1 MGESRLRLHGVS
13 KRFGDVAAVDGV
25 DLELG
30 AGEMVTLL
38 GPSGCGKTTALR
50 IAAGLEQPDA
60 GTVVIDGVDVTN
72 LPPDRRGLGMVF
84 QDYSLFPHLT
94 VSDNV
99 AFGLRVRGV
108 AKRAAAEEAE
118 DALALLR
125 IPELASRYPHQIS
138 GGQRQ
143 RVALARAIA
152 VRPRVLLLDEPLS
165 ALDAKVR
172 VELRAEIRALQVE
185 QGFSALFVTHD
196 QEEALSISDRVV
208 VMHGGRIEQVGSPRD
223 VYRAPTTPFV
233 ASFIGQMNSVR
244 ATVVDGATVDV
255 GGQRLPLPTNAARG
269 KVVTAL
275 VRPESVVIVRAGE
288 VRGIPCR
295 VASVSFAGPFVTVE
309 VDPLSLDATS
319 SADQS
324 GRSSASTRIRAV
336 VGSREWQ
343 GFAVGDEVG
352 ILLHDL
358 AVAPSAAD
366 LDGRPSAAGS
376 DSADTQWGIDSRQ

>member
-223 VYRAPTTPFV
+223 VYLAPTTPFV

-244 ATVVDGATVDV
+244 AAVVDGATVEV
-255 GGQRLPLPTNAARG
+255 GGHRLPLSTNAAPG
-269 KVVTAL
+269 EVVTVM
-275 VRPESVVIVRAGE
+275 VRPESVVIVRTGE

-295 VASVSFAGPFVTVE
+295 VASVSFAGPFVTVD
-309 VDPLSLDATS
+309 VDPFHLGAPSFV
-319 SADQS
+319 DQS
-324 GRSSASTRIRAV
+324 GRSSANNRIRAV

-343 GFAVGDEVG
+343 GFSVGDEVG
-352 ILLHDL
+352 VLLHDL
-358 AVAPSAAD
+358 AIAPSAAD
-366 LDGRPSAAGS
+366 LDG
-376 DSADTQWGIDSRQ
+376 

>member
-1 MGESRLRLHGVS
+1 MGGSRLRLHGVS

-25 DLELG
+25 DIELG

-60 GTVVIDGVDVTN
+60 GTVVIDGIDVTN

-125 IPELASRYPHQIS
+125 IPELAARYPHQIS

-172 VELRAEIRALQVE
+172 VELRAEIRALQMA

-223 VYRAPTTPFV
+223 VYLNPATPFV

-255 GGQRLPLPTNAARG
+255 GGQRLPLSTNAAPG
-269 KVVTAL
+269 EVVTAM
-275 VRPESVVIVRAGE
+275 VRPESVAIVRTGE
-288 VRGIPCR
+288 VRGIPCK
-295 VASVSFAGPFVTVE
+295 VAAVSFAGPFVVVDVDAIDHGVHAPRGRTERE
-309 VDPLSLDATS
+309 VAHL
-319 SADQS
+319 
-324 GRSSASTRIRAV
+324 RIRAV
-336 VGSREWQ
+336 VGSRDWQ

-366 LDGRPSAAGS
+366 LEE
-376 DSADTQWGIDSRQ
+376 

>member
-13 KRFGDVAAVDGV
+13 KRFGGVAAVDGV
-25 DLELG
+25 DIELG

-60 GTVVIDGVDVTN
+60 GTVVIDGIDVTN

-84 QDYSLFPHLT
+84 QDYSLFPHLN

-99 AFGLRVRGV
+99 SFGLRVRGV
-108 AKRAAAEEAE
+108 PKRAAAEDAAE
-118 DALALLR
+118 ALALLR
-125 IPELASRYPHQIS
+125 IPELAARYPHQIS

-152 VRPRVLLLDEPLS
+152 IRPRVLLLDEPLS

-172 VELRAEIRALQVE
+172 VELRAEIRALQME

-223 VYRAPTTPFV
+223 VYLAPATPFV
-233 ASFIGQMNSVR
+233 ASFIGQMNSLPTV
-244 ATVVDGATVDV
+244 VVDGSTVEIR
-255 GGQRLPLPTNAARG
+255 GQRLPLSTNAAPG
-269 KVVTAL
+269 DVVIAL
-275 VRPESVVIVRAGE
+275 VRPESVAIVRNSE
-288 VRGIPCR
+288 VRGIPCTV
-295 VASVSFAGPFVTVE
+295 VAVSFAGPFVTVD
-309 VDPLSLDATS
+309 VDAFHFDTAS
-319 SADQS
+319 SV
-324 GRSSASTRIRAV
+324 GRTELASTHLRIRAV
-336 VGSREWQ
+336 VGSKEWQ
-343 GFAVGDEVG
+343 GFMVGDEVG
-352 ILLHDL
+352 VLLQDL
-358 AVAPSAAD
+358 AIAP
-366 LDGRPSAAGS
+366 
-376 DSADTQWGIDSRQ
+376 